1 MPKIAELADYVLRLV
16 ADELEVTKEQI
27 LSKSRKAEIVDARWL
42 AVMLMYKSGMYPM
55 RIAESLRISPRYA
68 HYIIT
73 GFSDRKDCN
82 PILRMN
88 YEAVKNKLGL

>member
-1 MPKIAELADYVLRLV
+1 MPKITEFADNVLELV
-16 ADELEVTKEQI
+16 AEELDVQKASI
-27 LSKSRKAEIVDARWL
+27 LTKSRKAEIVDARWL

-88 YEAVKNKLGL
+88 HEAVKNKLGL

>member
-1 MPKIAELADYVLRLV
+1 MAKIAEFANNVIALV
-16 ADELEVTKEQI
+16 ADELEVTKDSI